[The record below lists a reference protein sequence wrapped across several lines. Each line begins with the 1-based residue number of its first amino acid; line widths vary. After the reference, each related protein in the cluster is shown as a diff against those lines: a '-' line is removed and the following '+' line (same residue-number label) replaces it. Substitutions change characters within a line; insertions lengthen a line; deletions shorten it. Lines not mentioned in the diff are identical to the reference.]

1 MVTVVKQG
9 IVCDK
14 HIVWNHLLDHWVTA
28 VLDINLSAAV
38 QLRTHIVVVLGNV
51 GKRCIHIEPCEGLRR
66 ALNPLCLT
74 GNRITHR
81 TEEIVFQRI
90 QLILRTENRIL
101 EFLEARGNVALR
113 IRQGLFSCIVI
124 RHEVFKRVRYLQ
136 IVAKYLVVFDLHIF
150 DAGFLALTCFQL
162 TQPLFS
168 LCLGVTVI
176 IDHLVVAVLDHTA
189 VAHQIRRI
197 IDDCRIDKL
206 IEVLERVEILLNLC
220 QSAAVKRI

>member
-1 MVTVVKQG
+1 MITVVKQG

-38 QLRTHIVVVLGNV
+38 QFRAHIVVVLGHIR
-51 GKRCIHIEPCEGLRR
+51 KRRINIEPCEGLRR

-113 IRQGLFSCIVI
+113 IRQGLFSRIVI
-124 RHEVFKRVRYLQ
+124 RDEIFKRVCNLQ
-136 IVAKYLVVFDLHIF
+136 IIAEYLVVFDFHIF
-150 DAGFLALTCFQL
+150 DTGFLALTCFQL

-168 LCLGVTVI
+168 LSLGVTVI

-189 VAHQIRRI
+189 VAHQIWRI

>member
-38 QLRTHIVVVLGNV
+38 QFRAHIVVVLGHIR
-51 GKRCIHIEPCEGLRR
+51 KRRINIEPCEGLRR

-74 GNRITHR
+74 CNRITYR

-113 IRQGLFSCIVI
+113 IRQGLFSCIII

-168 LCLGVTVI
+168 LSLGVTVI